1 MFFSLRTGA
10 NAIAII
16 ALASLVLIPNVAR
29 AHEPDALEIALGTLI
44 DAELAFARLSLE
56 QGIRA
61 AFLANFASDGVVF
74 EPAPVRLHDAW
85 PKRPPPADPKAVRLE
100 WQPAQA
106 AVARSGDMGFTTGPS
121 KLTDSRRPGF
131 VRHGIF
137 FSVWQRD
144 PHHEWKVGID
154 IGTTTPGA
162 ADFVPL
168 GAPPRPTY
176 TGKANN
182 AAQQTA
188 ILAIERRRVDTA
200 RGYANLLADDARLYR
215 DGMAPMAGRAAAAD
229 YVASHASQIE
239 WRPFDVRIA
248 KSGDLAATYGNFVA
262 RGGSDGE
269 REGYYVHVWVRDTKG
284 RWRIGYDIVNP

>member
-1 MFFSLRTGA
+1 MAGF
-10 NAIAII
+10 
-16 ALASLVLIPNVAR
+16 ALLATISSFAC
-29 AHEPDALEIALGTLI
+29 AHEPDAVEIALGSLI
-44 DAELAFARLSLE
+44 DAELAFARLSSE
-56 QGIRA
+56 EGVRP
-61 AFLANFASDGVVF
+61 AFLANFAPDGIVF

-85 PKRPPPADPKAVRLE
+85 AKRPPPADPKALHLE

-106 AVARSGDMGFTTGPS
+106 GVALSGDMGFTTGPS

-144 PHHEWKVGID
+144 SHRVWKVGID
-154 IGTTTPGA
+154 IGTTTPNAPDFVALGA
-162 ADFVPL
+162 A
-168 GAPPRPTY
+168 PRPAY

-188 ILAIERRRVDTA
+188 LLAIERRRVDAA
-200 RGYANLLADDARLYR
+200 RAYGNLLADDARLYR
-215 DGMAPMAGRAAAAD
+215 DGIPPLAGRAAVAD
-229 YVASHASQIE
+229 YVASHAAQIE

-262 RGGSDGE
+262 RGGTDGDK
-269 REGYYVHVWVRDTKG
+269 EGYYVHVWVRDLKG
-284 RWRIGYDIVNP
+284 RWRLAYDIVNS